1 MIRQE
6 PPLRSPLIRPRIK
19 YRAGPPGTVSPQ
31 AGRRNQTCSV
41 EALFPSPRVRGKGA
55 EVG

>member
-1 MIRQE
+1 MTRKHA
-6 PPLRSPLIRPRIK
+6 PSARPLIRPRIK
-19 YRAGPPGTVSPQ
+19 YGAGSPGTFSPQ

-55 EVG
+55 EGG